1 MSSKRP
7 TTEWGRLLREKRTH
21 PPKKE
26 LHELV
31 RFLARRAAEE
41 DHESLLMRERRKK
54 MQETPEPGPD
64 NTRP

>member
-7 TTEWGRLLREKRTH
+7 TTEWGRLLRENRQ
-21 PPKKE
+21 PLSKKE

-41 DHESLLMRERRKK
+41 DYESLLMRQRRKK
-54 MQETPEPGPD
+54 QKKSPKQGPD
-64 NTRP
+64 KTRQ

>member
-7 TTEWGRLLREKRTH
+7 TTEWGRLLRENRQSLS
-21 PPKKE
+21 KKE

-41 DHESLLMRERRKK
+41 DYESLVMRQGRKK
-54 MQETPEPGPD
+54 LQKPPEPGPD
-64 NTRP
+64 KERH